1 MVECLLAKEDVA
13 SSSLVSRS
21 IKKIRKPLRLFF
33 VSGVYVMKQMQ
44 KYLYFAL
51 LALFFLLGLTLR
63 AKLYIASNVFSDD
76 ECRLVLS
83 ILNKNIWESFLFL
96 GSAQSAPPLFIFCT
110 KMITAFFGFSEHAA
124 KFIPFV
130 SSVAAIYFFYKC
142 CTQYFKKNY
151 TRLAAVF
158 IFAICQPLIAFS
170 SIFKQYSTDVL
181 IACICLY
188 YFPKIKEFDRKK
200 LIITGVG
207 ICILPFISLPSLF
220 FIGAFLL
227 KNFKNT
233 FKLLLPLAATMILYY
248 FFNLAPAKLD
258 LDTHF
263 PNYWNDGFFGFSFSD
278 FLRFLVLNIKFYF
291 VPNTF
296 SLPAIILFIWGIC
309 LFIREKCSYILL
321 SLLLVFMAAFMHIY
335 PLSGR
340 VGLYFIPVMIIFMLK
355 PLETGKWIAVAVV
368 LVFFSF
374 CKYDLNYMKNIT
386 TFDYFVSCSP
396 KNLLEVIKDK
406 FNPKK
411 DIVLCNSASTPS
423 YLFYSNKL
431 GFYTDNI
438 FEMPLTS
445 TEKEAVFHYLNGL
458 QNGKGYWF
466 YLVKDYNNF
475 RLYPQIFEWLKGENV
490 KYSFNERDSYLFYVE
505 K

>member
-1 MVECLLAKEDVA
+1 
-13 SSSLVSRS
+13 
-21 IKKIRKPLRLFF
+21 
-33 VSGVYVMKQMQ
+33 MQ

-110 KMITAFFGFSEHAA
+110 KMITAVFGFSEHAA

-248 FFNLAPAKLD
+248 FSIWHLRSLIWIHISRITGTMAFL
-258 LDTHF
+258 
-263 PNYWNDGFFGFSFSD
+263 D
-278 FLRFLVLNIKFYF
+278 FL
-291 VPNTF
+291 
-296 SLPAIILFIWGIC
+296 SAIF
-309 LFIREKCSYILL
+309 
-321 SLLLVFMAAFMHIY
+321 
-335 PLSGR
+335 
-340 VGLYFIPVMIIFMLK
+340 
-355 PLETGKWIAVAVV
+355 
-368 LVFFSF
+368 
-374 CKYDLNYMKNIT
+374 
-386 TFDYFVSCSP
+386 
-396 KNLLEVIKDK
+396 
-406 FNPKK
+406 
-411 DIVLCNSASTPS
+411 
-423 YLFYSNKL
+423 
-431 GFYTDNI
+431 
-438 FEMPLTS
+438 
-445 TEKEAVFHYLNGL
+445 
-458 QNGKGYWF
+458 
-466 YLVKDYNNF
+466 
-475 RLYPQIFEWLKGENV
+475 
-490 KYSFNERDSYLFYVE
+490 
-505 K
+505 

>member
-1 MVECLLAKEDVA
+1 
-13 SSSLVSRS
+13 
-21 IKKIRKPLRLFF
+21 
-33 VSGVYVMKQMQ
+33 MKQMQ

-63 AKLYIASNVFSDD
+63 AKLFIANNVFSDD

-83 ILNKNIWESFLFL
+83 MLDKNLWDSFLFL
-96 GSAQSAPPLFIFCT
+96 GDAQSAPPIFVFCS
-110 KMITAFFGFSEHAA
+110 KLITYILGFQEHAL

-130 SSVAAIYFFYKC
+130 SSIAAIYVFYKC

-170 SIFKQYSTDVL
+170 TIFKQYSTDVL

-188 YFPKIKEFDRKK
+188 YFPKIKEFDRKE
-200 LIITGVG
+200 LIITGVS

-227 KNFKNT
+227 KNLKNT
-233 FKLLLPLAATMILYY
+233 FKLLLPFAVTMLLYY

-263 PNYWNDGFFGFSFSD
+263 PNYWNDGFFSFSLSD

-291 VPNTF
+291 VPNTL

-321 SLLLVFMAAFMHIY
+321 SLLLVFIAAFMHIY

-340 VGLYFIPVMIIFMLK
+340 VGLYFIPIMIIFMLK
-355 PLETGKWIAVAVV
+355 PLDEKKWIAATLILVV
-368 LVFFSF
+368 LSF
-374 CKYDLNYMKNIT
+374 CKY
-386 TFDYFVSCSP
+386 YF
-396 KNLLEVIKDK
+396 N
-406 FNPKK
+406 
-411 DIVLCNSASTPS
+411 
-423 YLFYSNKL
+423 
-431 GFYTDNI
+431 
-438 FEMPLTS
+438 
-445 TEKEAVFHYLNGL
+445 
-458 QNGKGYWF
+458 
-466 YLVKDYNNF
+466 
-475 RLYPQIFEWLKGENV
+475 
-490 KYSFNERDSYLFYVE
+490 
-505 K
+505 

>member
-1 MVECLLAKEDVA
+1 
-13 SSSLVSRS
+13 
-21 IKKIRKPLRLFF
+21 
-33 VSGVYVMKQMQ
+33 MQ
-44 KYLYFAL
+44 KYLYFTL
-51 LALFFLLGLTLR
+51 LILFFLLGLTLR
-63 AKLYIASNVFSDD
+63 TKLYIASDVFSDD
-76 ECRLVLS
+76 ECRLALS
-83 ILNKNIWESFLFL
+83 MQGKNIWELFL
-96 GSAQSAPPLFIFCT
+96 PLGDAQSSPPLFICCT
-110 KMITAFFGFSEHAA
+110 KMITAVFGFCEHTA

-181 IACICLY
+181 ISCLCLY
-188 YFPKIKEFDRKK
+188 YLPQLDIKK
-200 LIITGVG
+200 LHRKSFVLLCLVF
-207 ICILPFISLPSLF
+207 CILPFISLTSLF
-220 FIGAFLL
+220 FIGAFLIRNIVE
-227 KNFKNT
+227 NFKNRT
-233 FKLLLPLAATMILYY
+233 FWLRLSIFVVPFAVITGLYY
-248 FFNLAPAKLD
+248 FYNLAPSKAD
-258 LDTHF
+258 LYAYF
-263 PNYWNDGFFGFSFSD
+263 PNYWDDGFFNFSLKD
-278 FLRFLVLNIKFYF
+278 FIKFLVLNIKFYF

-296 SLPAIILFIWGIC
+296 SLLAIILFIWGIC
-309 LFIREKCSYILL
+309 LFIRKKCSYILL

-355 PLETGKWIAVAVV
+355 PLEAGKWIVAAIV

-396 KNLLEVIKDK
+396 KNLLEIIKDE

-431 GFYTDNI
+431 AFNTTNVYEIPIYSSN
-438 FEMPLTS
+438 
-445 TEKEAVFHYLNGL
+445 KHAVFQYLNGL
-458 QNGKGYWF
+458 ENGYGYWI
-466 YLVKDYNNF
+466 YLIKDYNNSKI
-475 RLYPQIFEWLKGENV
+475 YPYIFEWLNKANV
-490 KYSFNERDSYLFYVE
+490 VYSYKERNSYLFYIE